1 VGVKRQERYLKFDE
15 SLELQL
21 LSLGHTDDLFNLVD
35 ANRDHLREWLP
46 WLDANASPK
55 ETETFIQSTISQY
68 ENGQGPQCAVFYN
81 AVMCGVCGFHPID
94 VRNKSGSLG
103 YWLSNTCLGKGI
115 MTMSVKTIV
124 KTGFME
130 YGLNRVEIACAT
142 GNLKSRA
149 IPERLGFVFE
159 GTLRERELLCGKY
172 VDHAIYSLLASE
184 FALNKALHRTSQ

>member
-1 VGVKRQERYLKFDE
+1 MPIGIISESGYLGLMQMHLPKKRKHLYSPLSANTKMDKVHNAQFSTMVLCVEYVG
-15 SLELQL
+15 
-21 LSLGHTDDLFNLVD
+21 
-35 ANRDHLREWLP
+35 
-46 WLDANASPK
+46 
-55 ETETFIQSTISQY
+55 FIT
-68 ENGQGPQCAVFYN
+68 
-81 AVMCGVCGFHPID
+81 ID